1 MADCCIAACIRPG
14 QTNKSHQLRRRYDP
28 APSQSAQASDKIEA
42 SGGTNQA
49 VGNSRDPS
57 CTEHRRSP
65 SVRMKARF
73 IILLPLL
80 LPLAGGQVYHW
91 GPCPQLGVQP
101 NFNLQ
106 MYLGKWYEIEKLPIS
121 FERGKCMETN
131 YSMRG
136 DNTIKVVN
144 TEQLGGKLRSVEGTA
159 VVLDVSEPAKLGVS
173 FSVFTPYIS
182 YWILSTDY
190 ETSAAVYSCFDV
202 LRIFHV
208 DYAWILGRTRSLP
221 EKTISAVKDI
231 FIRSHIDMERMKP
244 TDQEGCELP
253 PV

>member
-1 MADCCIAACIRPG
+1 MTK
-14 QTNKSHQLRRRYDP
+14 TNKSHQLRRRYDP

-42 SGGTNQA
+42 SGGPNEA
-49 VGNSRDPS
+49 VSISRDPS
-57 CTEHRRSP
+57 CTEHRHSH

-91 GPCPQLGVQP
+91 GPCPQPEVQP
-101 NFNLQ
+101 NFELQ
-106 MYLGKWYEIEKLPIS
+106 KYLGRWYEIEKLPSS

-131 YSMRG
+131 YSMREDG
-136 DNTIKVVN
+136 TIKVVN
-144 TEQLGGKLRSVEGTA
+144 TEQLKGKLKSVEGTA
-159 VVLDVSEPAKLGVS
+159 VVQDVNQPAKLGVS
-173 FSVFTPYIS
+173 FSFFTPYS
-182 YWILSTDY
+182 AYWILSTDY

-208 DYAWILGRTRSLP
+208 EYAWILGRTRSLP
-221 EKTISAVKDI
+221 EKTITAVRDI
-231 FIRSHIDMERMKP
+231 FIRSHIGIESMDP
-244 TDQEGCELP
+244 TDQEDCDLP